1 MATLQVLCPNGHRQN
16 IKITPNTKIL
26 QILEEVCQK
35 QGFMPPDDFKL
46 VHGKKDLDTTL
57 SVRYA
62 NLPNNAKLELVKSHK
77 IRSESN
83 VLVAVQLESGER
95 LQQEFS
101 PGTTLWEIL
110 CHWEQKPDSPYKNKL
125 TSIDSSQNPSIQPVC
140 IYMREEV
147 IGEMA
152 LKDTSLRTLGLTG
165 GKTVIRLLHRPV
177 EDAVLAEI
185 IDKIEK
191 ERRKKVRLQ
200 EIAAKRFQS
209 EEGMPS
215 EKDLQYE
222 SSQEPS
228 LEKFAREESEKFP
241 DAAEISTE
249 SHVSKHFDPS
259 CEPTKLVPAP
269 GDSKIDKSQDETELM
284 EVDSGLSQGKDE
296 VTKHMDNEY
305 KAEPLPNQ
313 SSSGTEDNASNSSE
327 RTQMEGEQMAS
338 DARVAQRSAAE
349 QLRALNIPGVQV
361 FTPNDFNDLTPQEQE
376 MARRLA
382 RSFMP
387 AMGLVMP
394 DDQQNQE
401 QTKHNQQLP
410 FSDFKFPE
418 KTKGMDLYHNELSK
432 VTPEDFK
439 PVERQTVVFS
449 LDENV
454 NRGEMG
460 DEDLPD
466 DFYEVTVEDVK
477 KLMADIERKREA
489 EQNQPLMTK
498 ALRQAQLEA
507 KYRKYTKVVIRFQF
521 PNRLVLQGV
530 FKPMETI
537 FALQK
542 FVKDHLEEKSEPFY
556 LYTAPPKNVL
566 NDLSQ
571 TLLEAHLV
579 PASVVYFGSQE
590 TRENYLSKA
599 ILTEVS
605 PRAMADNLMVE
616 CLPTGSHGAKDIVR
630 TVGKASTSGS
640 TSAKAHTSTNEDSST
655 PHRSPSPVA
664 SSNAKPGVPK
674 WFKIGNK

>member
-1 MATLQVLCPNGHRQN
+1 MATVQVLCPNGHRQN

-46 VHGKKDLDTTL
+46 VHGRKDLDTTL

-110 CHWEQKPDSPYKNKL
+110 CHWEEKPDSPYKDKL

-140 IYMREEV
+140 IYMTEEV
-147 IGEMA
+147 IGKMA
-152 LKDTSLRTLGLTG
+152 LMDTSLRTLGLTG

-200 EIAAKRFQS
+200 EIAAKRSQS
-209 EEGMPS
+209 QEGMPS
-215 EKDLQYE
+215 EKDFQNE
-222 SSQEPS
+222 SSHEPLS
-228 LEKFAREESEKFP
+228 EKNARNESEKHP
-241 DAAEISTE
+241 DAKEIVTE
-249 SHVSKHFDPS
+249 SHVSKHFDPP
-259 CEPTKLVPAP
+259 CEPSKSVPAP
-269 GDSKIDKSQDETELM
+269 EDTKIDKSQDESEPM
-284 EVDSGLSQGKDE
+284 EVDSGLSQVKDE
-296 VTKHMDNEY
+296 VTKYMDIED
-305 KAEPLPNQ
+305 KAEPNLDQ
-313 SSSGTEDNASNSSE
+313 SSLGKEDNKSKSRKE
-327 RTQMEGEQMAS
+327 TPTEGEQMVS

-361 FTPNDFNDLTPQEQE
+361 FTPDDFNDLTPQEQE
-376 MARRLA
+376 IARRLA

-387 AMGLVMP
+387 AMGLAMS
-394 DDQQNQE
+394 DDQKQEE
-401 QTKHNQQLP
+401 QTKHNQQMP

-439 PVERQTVVFS
+439 PAERQTVVFS
-449 LDENV
+449 LDENI
-454 NRGEMG
+454 NRGEVG
-460 DEDLPD
+460 NEDLPD

-477 KLMADIERKREA
+477 KLMADIERKREE

-498 ALRQAQLEA
+498 ALRQAQLEV
-507 KYRKYTKVVIRFQF
+507 KYSKYTKVVIRLQF
-521 PNRLVLQGV
+521 PDRLVLQGV
-530 FKPMETI
+530 FKPTETI
-537 FALQK
+537 FALQT

-599 ILTEVS
+599 ILAEIS
-605 PRAMADNLMVE
+605 PRAKADSLMVE
-616 CLPTGSHGAKDIVR
+616 CLPTGSNGSKDIAR
-630 TVGKASTSGS
+630 TNGKASASGS
-640 TSAKAHTSTNEDSST
+640 ASAKAHTSTNKDSSAA
-655 PHRSPSPVA
+655 HHSSSPAA
-664 SSNAKPGVPK
+664 SSDAKPGAPK
-674 WFKIGNK
+674 WFKMG